1 MNGLWKSF
9 RESRALWR
17 LVSSLEAI
25 MNLRLRRV
33 FRLRH
38 RIFRGGLAVITVVA
52 LLAPPLSSQTTATG
66 ALAGEVLDPSG
77 AVIPGATLRLVHQS
91 TSRTLTAI
99 SSDSGRFSFLLLPP
113 GSYELQASKTDFE
126 TLDLFSLE
134 VFVTETLEV
143 DARMRLATQFQQA
156 QVVSQ
161 PWMVQTD
168 TSALGRVVNESTVTG
183 LPLVTRNFAQ
193 IAGLSPGV
201 AVGVYNAGELG
212 LGGTALSQIAPS
224 NDGIFVHGARS
235 YDNNFL
241 LDGISVSDVQ
251 GSGSGSGGIPLPN
264 PDSLQ
269 EFKVQTGQYDA
280 GYGRYAGAN
289 VSLITK
295 TGANTLHGIVFEFFR
310 NRVLNAN
317 DFFRNL
323 AGQPRAVLNEN
334 QFGFSLGGPIKKE
347 KLLFFSSYQGTRQV
361 NGLASGQSRVGCV
374 ASVVEPPL
382 TNDRSPAALGRLFA
396 GMAGSLGGV
405 TIKADGSN
413 INASALA
420 LANLKLPGGSF
431 VIPTPQTRDQSKPLV
446 QQGFSVFSDPCHF
459 SQNQF
464 LANLEYLPSMTGKYD
479 IRFFISPDNQ
489 NVTFPGN
496 GLNPIGNVPG
506 FSSPS
511 NSDFVVVS
519 IARTDSFPNGSL
531 NDGRFGYVRTTTNT
545 RAEGAFDWS
554 DIDVA
559 EGAMS
564 NNNELPSLE
573 IQGSVSIA
581 SGFPRNITQN
591 SFFGDVF
598 SLVHGAHTLR
608 LGGSITRVQDNIN
621 LVGLGSLLRFLS
633 WPDFLLGLSAKD
645 NGTTFSNVFS
655 SFDDFGLTVREYRGW
670 EGSAFVQDNY
680 RITSSL
686 TLNAGVRYE
695 KLGQFGDNL
704 GRNATFDF
712 GKAVANPPS
721 QGSLAGY
728 IVASNFPGTLPAG
741 VARTN
746 NTFGNY
752 AEGQDTIAP
761 RIGFAEQ
768 IMPRS
773 MRSVLRGGYGIYYS
787 RPTGQ
792 AFYQSVLGAPFS
804 VFRLNSGSA
813 NANATFQAP
822 FPQPFPTPQSFPM
835 FPAYSPASTTTVYAV
850 SPYFRSAIIQQY
862 SLNLQTE
869 ASGGWLLEVGYVGT
883 HGSHLVRQRSLNQAL
898 SASAENPIRG
908 VSTNTVSNIA
918 LRLPVLGIPPG
929 SGVEMESEGGSSY
942 NGLEVSMT
950 KRLNH
955 GFQFLASY
963 TFSKT
968 LDTDGADINSTSS
981 GNGLT
986 LGDQNS
992 PIMRWGKASFDRTH
1006 RFVISGIWEFP
1017 SPAKAFE
1024 RRFLGGWGV
1033 SGIATIQ
1040 SGKAITIADTNPNN
1054 VFGISEDRAGV
1065 SGTCTKSQ
1073 FVTKG
1078 PITNKLDHY
1087 FNASCFI
1094 TPPVI
1099 GADGIG
1105 TGFGNSATGITNGPG
1120 QANIDFAISKTTPLR
1135 RLSDSS
1141 SVQFRAEMY
1150 NALNHPQFAD
1160 PDNDF
1165 ASPTFGVI
1173 RRTSVNPRVVQ
1184 FALKLAF

>member
-1 MNGLWKSF
+1 MNF
-9 RESRALWR
+9 
-17 LVSSLEAI
+17 
-25 MNLRLRRV
+25 RLRRA
-33 FRLRH
+33 FTIWH
-38 RIFRGGLAVITVVA
+38 RIFRGAVVIITVVS
-52 LLAPPLSSQTTATG
+52 LLSPSLLSQTTGTG
-66 ALAGEVLDPSG
+66 ALVGELLDPSG
-77 AVIPGATLRLVHQS
+77 AVIPGATLRLIDQNTGRSV
-91 TSRTLTAI
+91 TAV
-99 SSDSGRFSFLLLPP
+99 SSDSGRFNFLLLPP
-113 GSYELQASKTDFE
+113 GSYELRANKTDFE
-126 TLDLFSLE
+126 ALALFRLE
-134 VFVTETLEV
+134 VHVTETLELE
-143 DARMRLATQFQQA
+143 ARMRLATQFQQT
-156 QVVSQ
+156 QVISE
-161 PWMVQTD
+161 PLMVQTD
-168 TSALGRVVNESTVTG
+168 NSALGRVVNEGTIMG

-212 LGGTALSQIAPS
+212 LGGTALSQIASS

-241 LDGISVSDVQ
+241 LDGVSVSDVQ
-251 GSGSGSGGIPLPN
+251 GSGVGSGGIPLPN

-289 VSLITK
+289 VSVVTK
-295 TGANTLHGIVFEFFR
+295 TGANTFHGTVFEFFR
-310 NRVLNAN
+310 NKVLNAN

-323 AGQPRAVLNEN
+323 SGQPRAVLNEN

-347 KLLFFSSYQGTRQV
+347 KLFIFSSYQGTRQV

-405 TIKADGSN
+405 AIKADGSN
-413 INASALA
+413 INPSALA
-420 LANLKLPGGSF
+420 LANLKLPDGSF
-431 VIPTPQTRDQSKPLV
+431 VIPTPQTRDESKPLV

-464 LANLEYLPSMTGKYD
+464 LANLEYLPSATGKYD
-479 IRFFISPDNQ
+479 VRFFISPDNQ
-489 NVTFPGN
+489 TVTFPGN

-519 IARTDSFPNGSL
+519 IARTDTFRNGSL
-531 NDGRFGYVRTTTNT
+531 NDGRFGYVRTTTGT
-545 RAEGAFDWS
+545 RAEGAFNWS
-554 DIDVA
+554 DIGVA

-564 NNNELPSLE
+564 HNNELPSLE

-591 SFFGDVF
+591 SFFFGDVYSF
-598 SLVHGAHTLR
+598 VHGAHTLR

-621 LVGLGSLLRFLS
+621 LVGLGSFLRFLS

-655 SFDDFGLTVREYRGW
+655 SFDDFGLTVREYRSW

-680 RITSSL
+680 RVTNSL

-695 KLGQFGDNL
+695 RLGQFGDKL

-712 GKAVANPPS
+712 NKAVANPPAE
-721 QGSLAGY
+721 GSLAGY
-728 IVASNFPGTLPAG
+728 TVASNFPGAPPAG

-761 RIGFAEQ
+761 RIGFAQQ

-773 MRSVLRGGYGIYYS
+773 IRSVLRGGYGIYYS

-792 AFYQSVLGAPFS
+792 AFYQNVLGAPFS
-804 VFRLNSGSA
+804 VFRLNSGLT

-822 FPQPFPTPQSFPM
+822 FSQPFPTPQSFPM
-835 FPAYSPASTTTVYAV
+835 FPAYSAASATTVYAV
-850 SPYFRSAIIQQY
+850 SPHFRSAIIQQY
-862 SLNLQTE
+862 SLNLQAETPE
-869 ASGGWLLEVGYVGT
+869 GWLLEVGYVGT

-908 VSTNTVSNIA
+908 VSTNTVANIA
-918 LRLPVLGIPPG
+918 LRLPVLGIPPD

-942 NGLEVSMT
+942 NGLEASMT
-950 KRLNH
+950 KRFSH
-955 GFQFLASY
+955 GFQFLAAY
-963 TFSKT
+963 TFSKM

-992 PIMRWGKASFDRTH
+992 PIARWGRASFDRPH
-1006 RFVISGIWEFP
+1006 RFIISGIWEFA

-1024 RRFLGGWGV
+1024 RMLLGGWGV

-1040 SGKAITIADTNPNN
+1040 SGKAMTIADTNPSN
-1054 VFGISEDRAGV
+1054 VFGISEDKAGL

-1073 FVTKG
+1073 FVTNG
-1078 PITNKLDHY
+1078 PIANKLDHY
-1087 FNASCFI
+1087 FNASCFV
-1094 TPPVI
+1094 TPPI
-1099 GADGIG
+1099 TGADGIG
-1105 TGFGNSATGITNGPG
+1105 TGFGSSATGLTDGPR
-1120 QANIDFAISKTTPLR
+1120 QANIDLALSKTMQLR
-1135 RLSDSS
+1135 RLSDYSHI
-1141 SVQFRAEMY
+1141 QFRAELY
-1150 NALNHPQFAD
+1150 NALNHTQFSD

-1165 ASPTFGVI
+1165 ASPSFGVI
-1173 RRTSVNPRVVQ
+1173 RSTSVSPRVVQ
-1184 FALKLAF
+1184 FALKFAF